1 MARKPQSAPAS
12 TSWNLWPIVF
22 KGLIGLVIV
31 AGGMFAFHRAE
42 RFLITDSRFQLAPAA
57 EYGVDPAGLNIEGV
71 ARSSRKA
78 VINIFAND
86 FERSIYLLPLE
97 KRRAE
102 LLKIEWIRE
111 ATVARFW
118 PNQLFVRIVER
129 KPAAFYQEPAILGES
144 KSRIWLIDEE
154 GVLLHVPVQNTF
166 RLPVVTGFRAD
177 AKIDER
183 SRRVLRML
191 RLMKDVKNYGAKISE
206 VDVSDMDNLK
216 AVVQA
221 PDNHAMVL
229 WLGDKNFYTRMEDF
243 ERSYPEIRKRLPG
256 VSTLDMRLDGRI
268 SVVGGGRGE

>member
-1 MARKPQSAPAS
+1 MARSKQQPVKTAA
-12 TSWNLWPIVF
+12 WDLWPIFV
-22 KGLIGLVIV
+22 KGVIGLALI
-31 AGGMFAFHRAE
+31 AGGMFTFHRAE
-42 RFLITDSRFQLAPAA
+42 HFLITDPRFQLAPAP
-57 EYGVDPAGLNIEGV
+57 EYGIDPPGFNIEGV

-78 VINIFAND
+78 VIGTFAND
-86 FERSIYLLPLE
+86 FERSIYLMPLE
-97 KRRAE
+97 KRRTE

-118 PNQLFVRIVER
+118 PHQIFVRILER
-129 KPAAFYQEPAILGES
+129 KPAAFYQEPAIDS

-154 GVLLHVPVQNTF
+154 GVLLHIPAQNTF

-177 AKIDER
+177 AKQDER

-216 AVVQA
+216 AIVQA

-229 WLGDKNFYTRMEDF
+229 WLGDKNFYNRMEDF
-243 ERSYPEIRKRLPG
+243 ERSYPEIRRRLPG

-268 SVVGGGRGE
+268 SVVGGGKGE